1 MKKVVLINQ
10 NSGYLT
16 IDIAN
21 AFTAKYDEVILMAG
35 FIKPMQRELSP
46 KVKTQK
52 IARYDRTSN
61 FKRIY
66 TWLYGSLQIFFLVL
80 SKYRKFEIIYFTNP
94 PMGYLFSVI
103 LKNKFS
109 LVIYDTYPDALK
121 TIGIK
126 ENNII
131 FKIWVKLNKRVFKNA
146 TKLIT
151 LSDGMAALLS
161 KYTEKEKIKAIP
173 NWAGS
178 DNFAP
183 LLKENNPF
191 VKEHGLENRFI
202 VLYSGNMGYTHNVE
216 TIIEVAK
223 LLRENNGVHFLMIGD
238 GQKKEKLIQL
248 TKEYQVKNITFL
260 TWQPATVLPYSLASS
275 DLSVITLNDETS
287 NLSVPSK
294 TYNLLATGS
303 PILCIAPK
311 TSELAKL
318 IDTYSNGMCFENKD
332 IIEMANYIKLVAAD
346 PILKNKL
353 SENSLNASKD
363 FSKSNA
369 FLYV

>member
-1 MKKVVLINQ
+1 MKKIILVNQ

-21 AFTAKYDEVILMAG
+21 AFTTKYDEVILMAG
-35 FIKPMQRELSP
+35 FIKPMERELSP
-46 KVKTQK
+46 KVKTRK
-52 IARYDRTSN
+52 IVRYDRTST

-66 TWLYGSLQIFFLVL
+66 SWLYGSLQIFFLIL
-80 SKYRKFEIIYFTNP
+80 IKYRKFEIIYFTNP
-94 PMGYLFSVI
+94 PMGYLSSI
-103 LKNKFS
+103 LLKNKFS
-109 LVIYDTYPDALK
+109 LVIYDTYPDALR
-121 TIGIK
+121 TIGIR
-126 ENNII
+126 ENNLI
-131 FKIWVKLNKRVFKNA
+131 FKIWAKLNKRIFDNA

-151 LSDGMAALLS
+151 LSDGMAELLS
-161 KYTEKEKIKAIP
+161 KYTAKEKIKTIP

-178 DNFAP
+178 DNFATV
-183 LLKENNPF
+183 LKENNPF
-191 VKEHGLENRFI
+191 VKEHNLENKFI

-216 TIIEVAK
+216 TIVEVAR
-223 LLRENNGVHFLMIGD
+223 LLNDDNGIHFLMIGE
-238 GQKKEKLIQL
+238 GQKKEKLVQL
-248 TKEYQVKNITFL
+248 IKEYQVTNVTFL
-260 TWQPATVLPYSLASS
+260 SWQPAAVLPYSLASS
-275 DLSVITLNDETS
+275 DLSVVTLNDETS

-318 IDTYSNGMCFENKD
+318 IDTYSNGRCFENKEV
-332 IIEMANYIKLVAAD
+332 IEMANYIKLVAAD
-346 PILKNKL
+346 PMLKNRL
-353 SENSLNASKD
+353 SANSLKASKN